1 MNNYCKEQCVCFFF
15 QQQCSFTNLLWIVII
30 INYSTK
36 YELFFRDLAPKL
48 IFNCT
53 PKYTWENRNPTNAAT
68 AANPSPTAPTSL
80 NTWESI
86 LVSNPTD
93 VRFVNESLHN
103 YHIYNNI
110 YGHIQGTNLTSA
122 EYQVKFP
129 SIFSDHVMKY
139 SVLRKRKNIL
149 IDLLSYNIGQKQR
162 KKVIVFILH
171 HFFLSSY

>member
-1 MNNYCKEQCVCFFF
+1 MHHAV
-15 QQQCSFTNLLWIVII
+15 
-30 INYSTK
+30 
-36 YELFFRDLAPKL
+36 RH
-48 IFNCT
+48 
-53 PKYTWENRNPTNAAT
+53 
-68 AANPSPTAPTSL
+68 SPTVPTSP
-80 NTWESI
+80 NTRGSI

-129 SIFSDHVMKY
+129 SIFSDQVMKY

-149 IDLLSYNIGQKQR
+149 VIDLLSYNIGQKQR